1 MLPTSSFS
9 ALQDGVDLVLRQ
21 SAIVDSGRRAHIYSA
36 DTRRAVS
43 LQFYPDRYDLVEDS
57 PVLISEGY
65 SSHRV
70 GVHAIHSREPWVCRA
85 RTSCQEEKRGHWH
98 AERVCLPK
106 QDGAWCARRLPKFC
120 AVRTGLPCEQ
130 GKEGFKGHAR

>member
-1 MLPTSSFS
+1 MGPSNCLTENVLPTLSFS

-70 GVHAIHSREPWVCRA
+70 GVHATHSGQPWGCRA
-85 RTSCQEEKRGHWH
+85 
-98 AERVCLPK
+98 
-106 QDGAWCARRLPKFC
+106 
-120 AVRTGLPCEQ
+120 
-130 GKEGFKGHAR
+130 

>member
-1 MLPTSSFS
+1 M
-9 ALQDGVDLVLRQ
+9 DLVLRQ
-21 SAIVDSGRRAHIYSA
+21 SAIVDSGRHAHIYSA

-70 GVHAIHSREPWVCRA
+70 SIHANPSGQPWV
-85 RTSCQEEKRGHWH
+85 S
-98 AERVCLPK
+98 RV
-106 QDGAWCARRLPKFC
+106 W
-120 AVRTGLPCEQ
+120 T
-130 GKEGFKGHAR
+130 

>member
-1 MLPTSSFS
+1 MLSSAS
-9 ALQDGVDLVLRQ
+9 LSVLQDGVDLVLRQ
-21 SAIVDSGRRAHIYSA
+21 SAIVDSGRHAHIYSA

-70 GVHAIHSREPWVCRA
+70 SIHANPSGQPWV
-85 RTSCQEEKRGHWH
+85 S
-98 AERVCLPK
+98 RV
-106 QDGAWCARRLPKFC
+106 W
-120 AVRTGLPCEQ
+120 T
-130 GKEGFKGHAR
+130 